1 MATPFPF
8 VSGAVLTGAQLNS
21 ITELP
26 VNAKTASY
34 TLVASDAGDR
44 IQMTSA
50 SATTITVNTG
60 LFSAGQSVSIYN
72 NGAGSCTIT
81 PGTATVTTNGALTL
95 PTGGG
100 GTLLFTSASAAIWL
114 SNSFN
119 IGMAT
124 VINETSVSAVSA
136 INLDGIF
143 TSTYQNYLIIA
154 NLQGSIADN
163 LLVRLRVGGTSTTTN
178 YGYQLF
184 SVDGTTTGASRATA
198 QSSAVLGAVRT
209 ATRNTI
215 PLYVFTPQIA
225 QWTTMQ
231 TTILDT
237 LTSTTFSRGDSS
249 VVQTTTTQFDGIS
262 IFCSGATLTGTYA
275 VYGFNK

>member
-8 VSGAVLTGAQLNS
+8 VSGAVLTAAQLNA

-50 SATTITVNTG
+50 TATTITVNTG
-60 LFSAGQSVSIYN
+60 LFSAGQSVSVYN

-81 PGTATVTTNGALTL
+81 PGTATVTTTGALSI

-119 IGMAT
+119 IGWQT
-124 VINETSVSAVSA
+124 VVNETSVSAVSA
-136 INLDGIF
+136 INLDNIF
-143 TSTYQNYLIIA
+143 TSTYQNYLVIA
-154 NLQGSIADN
+154 NLQASGADN
-163 LLVRLRVGGTSTTTN
+163 LLVRLRAGGTSTTTN
-178 YGYQLF
+178 YGYQQLIA
-184 SVDGTTTGASRATA
+184 DGASLSTSRSTA
-198 QSSAVLGAVRT
+198 QSSATIGALRT
-209 ATRNTI
+209 ATRNSV
-215 PLYVFTPQIA
+215 PLYVYAPQIA

-231 TTILDT
+231 TSFVDTISSTGFIRSDT
-237 LTSTTFSRGDSS
+237 NA
-249 VVQTTTTQFDGIS
+249 VQTTTTQFDGLS
-262 IFCSGATLTGTYA
+262 IFCTTATVTGTYA

>member
-8 VSGAVLTGAQLNS
+8 VSGAVLTAAQLNS

-34 TLVASDAGDR
+34 TLVAGDAGDR

-81 PGTATVTTNGALTL
+81 PGTATVTTTGALSI

-119 IGMAT
+119 IGLQT
-124 VINETSVSAVSA
+124 VVNETAVSAVSA
-136 INLDGIF
+136 ITVDNCF
-143 TSTYQNYLIIA
+143 TSAYTNYLITA
-154 NLQGSIADN
+154 NLQTNSADN
-163 LLVRLRVGGTSTTTN
+163 LSFRLRAGGTSTATN
-178 YGYQLF
+178 YGYEQF
-184 SVDGTTTGASRATA
+184 IADGASLSGSRLTA
-198 QSSAVLGAVRT
+198 QTSAIMGALRT
-209 ATRNTI
+209 ATRNSI
-215 PLYVFTPQIA
+215 PLYVFAPQIA
-225 QWTTMQ
+225 QWTTM
-231 TTILDT
+231 TTSYVDT
-237 LTSTTFSRGDSS
+237 LSSTTFIRSDTHA
-249 VVQTTTTQFDGIS
+249 VQTTTTQFDG
-262 IFCSGATLTGTYA
+262 FTLFVGGTLTGTYA